1 MHRLSKTGEWKKNL
15 KGQVEWRLIQS
26 TRQLWQPDFF
36 PPSPLP
42 DLLMWTEQRFKVPL
56 FKISHLHVG
65 GGGLINKCYGS
76 PWVWSSEPYLL
87 LLVSACGCVF
97 LSLWRC
103 KGSMVGH
110 TSAHTNLGAYTLAHT
125 RALTHTQTKI
135 LKHTAPCNKETKNNR
150 HLLLKPQCLQWSQIR
165 AFPWQ
170 Q

>member
-1 MHRLSKTGEWKKNL
+1 MSGGWFRAHDNFGNL
-15 KGQVEWRLIQS
+15 I
-26 TRQLWQPDFF
+26 FF
-36 PPSPLP
+36 PPPPCLICLCEPSRGL
-42 DLLMWTEQRFKVPL
+42 KYL
-56 FKISHLHVG
+56 FLKFHTFMLG